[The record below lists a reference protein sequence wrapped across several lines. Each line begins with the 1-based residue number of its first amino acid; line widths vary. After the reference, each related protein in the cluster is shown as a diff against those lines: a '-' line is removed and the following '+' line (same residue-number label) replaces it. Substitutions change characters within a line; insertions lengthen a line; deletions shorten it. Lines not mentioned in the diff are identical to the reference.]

1 MPWSLHYL
9 QASSRVSSLLRRKHN
24 KNLVT
29 KIVNSQATAFSSS
42 SQCVRSQ
49 PDGNGHS
56 YSTTDTSIPSRAQN
70 KIGPDSR
77 LQGPLRELRT
87 MDELRSDT
95 SPSVDSPLQWRAA
108 AKDQYGRK
116 SSDKITIWPADG
128 KADDPAFQEA
138 SRYLRVDNA
147 SAQRTDDARLD
158 ISHAHET
165 TIKSRKQSINKLAL
179 LASEEPNETQR
190 LPWQV
195 QKQALTKKFGGKGWN
210 PRKRLSPDTLD
221 GIRALHAQFPEE
233 YPTSVLAER
242 FKVSPEAIRRILKSR
257 WKPNEAEQASRR
269 LRWDKR
275 GAMIWSDMVKL
286 GINPPKKWREMGI
299 RKKRE
304 PEKDGQFHR
313 KRYSGRDMIEDRQVS
328 SIEVVNSPTTSKR
341 AEEVPRGLSL
351 ADRIL

>member
-1 MPWSLHYL
+1 M
-9 QASSRVSSLLRRKHN
+9 
-24 KNLVT
+24 
-29 KIVNSQATAFSSS
+29 NSQAIAFSSS
-42 SQCVRSQ
+42 SQGVRSQ
-49 PDGNGHS
+49 PDGNGGS
-56 YSTTDTSIPSRAQN
+56 YSTTDTSIPSRAS
-70 KIGPDSR
+70 KKVSPASR
-77 LQGPLRELRT
+77 LQGPLIGFRT
-87 MDELRSDT
+87 TDELRSDT
-95 SPSVDSPLQWRAA
+95 SPSLESPPQWRAA
-108 AKDQYGRK
+108 AQDQYGRK
-116 SSDKITIWPADG
+116 SSDKITIRPTGAR
-128 KADDPAFQEA
+128 ADDPDFQEA
-138 SRYLRVDNA
+138 SRYLHVDNA
-147 SAQRTDDARLD
+147 STQRTDDARLD
-158 ISHAHET
+158 VTYARET
-165 TIKSRKQSINKLAL
+165 NIKSRKQSVSNLVL
-179 LASEEPNETQR
+179 LASKEQKTIQR

-257 WKPNEAEQASRR
+257 WKPNDIEQASRR

-275 GAMIWSDMVKL
+275 GANIWSDMVEL

-313 KRYSGRDMIEDRQVS
+313 KRYGRRDMIEDRQLS